1 MADFNI
7 LYIIGPTASG
17 KSRFAVR
24 VAQKYNGV
32 VINADSM
39 QVYQGG
45 KIITAVPE
53 PQAMQGITH
62 MLYNCVPPTHRYDVT
77 IWKTQ
82 ALQAIYT
89 VLKQGKTPI
98 LCGGT
103 GLYASAMIYGLSPIP
118 SVDTHVRS
126 TVRNMKPQGLYTAL
140 QSEDPIM
147 AQRLHPN
154 DTQRLAR
161 ALEVIRS
168 TGNSLSLYQNIPPV
182 QLPDGLRIKCI
193 ALLPER
199 QTVYDCINTRY
210 AKMFTTG
217 AIAEVQHLLD
227 LNLPPDSQI
236 LRAIGVPEI
245 IKYIRG
251 EWDKQTAITQG
262 KTATRRYAKRQ
273 ISYIAHKL
281 SPHIVVQNPK
291 LFDIADI
298 L

>member
-1 MADFNI
+1 
-7 LYIIGPTASG
+7 
-17 KSRFAVR
+17 
-24 VAQKYNGV
+24 
-32 VINADSM
+32 
-39 QVYQGG
+39 
-45 KIITAVPE
+45 
-53 PQAMQGITH
+53 
-62 MLYNCVPPTHRYDVT
+62 
-77 IWKTQ
+77 
-82 ALQAIYT
+82 
-89 VLKQGKTPI
+89 
-98 LCGGT
+98 
-103 GLYASAMIYGLSPIP
+103 MIYGLSPIP

-126 TVRNMKPQGLYTAL
+126 TVRNMKPQGLYRFASRRPHNGTNGYT
-140 QSEDPIM
+140 QTI
-147 AQRLHPN
+147 PN
-154 DTQRLAR
+154 GWHR

-182 QLPDGLRIKCI
+182 QLPDVLRIKCI

-210 AKMFTTG
+210 VEMFTTG
-217 AIAEVQHLLD
+217 AIAEVQHLLN
-227 LNLPPDSQI
+227 LNLPPNSQI

-251 EWDKQTAITQG
+251 EWDKQTALTQG

-273 ISYIAHKL
+273 ISYICHKL